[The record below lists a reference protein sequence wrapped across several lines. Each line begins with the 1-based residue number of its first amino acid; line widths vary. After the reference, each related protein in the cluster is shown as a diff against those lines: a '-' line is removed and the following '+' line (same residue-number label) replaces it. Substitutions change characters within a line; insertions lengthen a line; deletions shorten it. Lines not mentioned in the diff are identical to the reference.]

1 MSRFYKVGSKW
12 LYSGC
17 KPDQNFPVDL
27 TIKNLN
33 GLRNTGKGQKYTCNG
48 RDRSGYIYERI
59 PQQNAARYSL
69 YVTACNG
76 DKHTLRNL
84 TKAQIDFYKD
94 PKIGKTY
101 SVTFKSGAYYAV
113 ETGCQQIVGKDK
125 IKVEIINCDGTKS
138 TRTGV
143 LRSNFHTEF
152 PSSKWNHLQVGSSY
166 FLYRVKLKN
175 CQQQNPI
182 DQRYTIV
189 LYRCDKSTKRMENQ
203 NQATFDYWKKND
215 KYDGGTRGI
224 GNTWAFKEIN
234 CPPPPPP
241 PTVNPKKTEYTLHYT
256 NCTTAKKELLPSDVL
271 NWKSNHGWTQQG
283 NNLYEK
289 GYASSKCDKNNG
301 GGAGGGSGGQSKDG
315 CDWFDFQCH
324 WDKTWKKTW
333 EDMTAGIRP
342 HLGKVVLIIGALILL
357 PLILKII
364 IR

>member
-113 ETGCQQIVGKDK
+113 ETGCQQVVGKDK
-125 IKVEIINCDGTKS
+125 IKVEIINCDNTKS
-138 TRTGV
+138 TRTEV

-175 CQQQNPI
+175 CQQQ
-182 DQRYTIV
+182 
-189 LYRCDKSTKRMENQ
+189 
-203 NQATFDYWKKND
+203 
-215 KYDGGTRGI
+215 GT
-224 GNTWAFKEIN
+224 
-234 CPPPPPP
+234 PP
-241 PTVNPKKTEYTLHYT
+241 PTTKTWLVTVLRCSGISEAERKMTEADITRYKNQGYTVRNQTSTSLTLSEKCQEDPVKTKPYYLQRCGDPPAAKAINLTENQVKWYTDRDWVKSGDKLKETCKKD
-256 NCTTAKKELLPSDVL
+256 N
-271 NWKSNHGWTQQG
+271 G
-283 NNLYEK
+283 
-289 GYASSKCDKNNG
+289 NG
-301 GGAGGGSGGQSKDG
+301 GSGGSGGSGGQSKDG

-333 EDMTAGIRP
+333 DSMTAGIRP

-364 IR
+364 LR